1 MQNPSGVEIPLARR
15 RRPPGPCPHTQ
26 VSDDCCLEG
35 GFGAQ
40 DLTTGSPA
48 GLARW
53 VLPVLC
59 HDEPRASVMMRRVGL
74 SRASCVFFLA
84 RMRPLSGGESL
95 SLCSCFSSVPFLSF
109 ISFVPA
115 LFSCHSYLYFLI
127 ISCLQTK
134 HSSLLISLLL
144 GWHRPTTY
152 ILY

>member
-1 MQNPSGVEIPLARR
+1 M
-15 RRPPGPCPHTQ
+15 
-26 VSDDCCLEG
+26 
-35 GFGAQ
+35 
-40 DLTTGSPA
+40 
-48 GLARW
+48 
-53 VLPVLC
+53 
-59 HDEPRASVMMRRVGL
+59 
-74 SRASCVFFLA
+74 CVFLA